1 MTAQHSVKLVP
12 WDDQEFVH
20 AYERAA
26 AALDALGMSLEDP
39 GAPVEIQRHL
49 RGDGY
54 PNATCYCE
62 RSVELALARRSR
74 CVVARDGDTPTTLQ
88 H

>member
-1 MTAQHSVKLVP
+1 MSAQHSVKLVP
-12 WDDQEFVH
+12 WDDQDFVR

-26 AALDALGMSLEDP
+26 AELSAVGMSLDHAD
-39 GAPVEIQRHL
+39 APVEIQRRL
-49 RGDGY
+49 RSDGY

-62 RSVELALARRSR
+62 RSVELAMNRRSR
-74 CVVARDGDTPTTLQ
+74 CVVTRDGDTPALMR